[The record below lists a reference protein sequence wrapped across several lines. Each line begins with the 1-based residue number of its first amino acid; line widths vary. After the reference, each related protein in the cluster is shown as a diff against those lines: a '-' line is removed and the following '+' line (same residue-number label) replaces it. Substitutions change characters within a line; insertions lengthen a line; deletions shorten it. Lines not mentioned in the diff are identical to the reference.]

1 MVDQNVGGRSTF
13 RNAGSTT
20 RRGVELSYLGWIA
33 PEWRA
38 MLALTAL
45 HARFDDPFVSGS
57 GSSAVLVPSGSHLP
71 GTPEQTA
78 FAELAFLPRALPGL
92 EAAAELVHVGR
103 LYVNDANTDF
113 APAATLLN
121 LRLGFRFRTVDIEW
135 RPLLR
140 LDNATDR
147 NYAGSVIVN
156 EANGRYFEAAP
167 PRTWMASIS
176 ARYVR

>member
-1 MVDQNVGGRSTF
+1 VVVPGGSR
-13 RNAGSTT
+13 
-20 RRGVELSYLGWIA
+20 
-33 PEWRA
+33 
-38 MLALTAL
+38 
-45 HARFDDPFVSGS
+45 
-57 GSSAVLVPSGSHLP
+57 LP

-78 FAELAFLPRALPGL
+78 FAELAFMPRALPGL

-103 LYVNDANTDF
+103 LYVNDANADF

-121 LRLGFRFRTVDIEW
+121 LRVGLRFRTGDIEW
-135 RPLLR
+135 HPLLR

-167 PRTWMASIS
+167 PRTWMASVT